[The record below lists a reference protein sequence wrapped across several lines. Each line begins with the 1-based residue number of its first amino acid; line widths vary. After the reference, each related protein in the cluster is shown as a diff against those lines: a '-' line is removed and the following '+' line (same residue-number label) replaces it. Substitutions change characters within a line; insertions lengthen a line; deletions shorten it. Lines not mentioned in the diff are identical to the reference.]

1 MAMSKPVETP
11 KEDIHTRVTRVETR
25 LDTILQFVA
34 TKEDLAKLEG
44 KMDAR
49 FAELEGKIAALA
61 GATATGF
68 ANQRA
73 ETDAKLFR
81 YSLTSLTILL
91 SAIAV
96 ATTVILRALP

>member
-11 KEDIHTRVTRVETR
+11 KEDIRTRVTRME
-25 LDTILQFVA
+25 TILQFVA
-34 TKEDLAKLEG
+34 TKEDIAKLAG
-44 KMDAR
+44 KMDA
-49 FAELEGKIAALA
+49 
-61 GATATGF
+61 GF

-81 YSLTSLTILL
+81 HSLANLTILL

>member
-1 MAMSKPVETP
+1 MAMSKPVENP
-11 KEDIHTRVTRVETR
+11 KEGLHTRMTR

-34 TKEDLAKLEG
+34 TKEDLAKLAG
-44 KMDAR
+44 KMDA
-49 FAELEGKIAALA
+49 
-61 GATATGF
+61 GF

>member
-11 KEDIHTRVTRVETR
+11 KEDIRTRVTRVETR
-25 LDTILQFVA
+25 MDSILQFVA

-49 FAELEGKIAALA
+49 FAVLEGKMD
-61 GATATGF
+61 TGF